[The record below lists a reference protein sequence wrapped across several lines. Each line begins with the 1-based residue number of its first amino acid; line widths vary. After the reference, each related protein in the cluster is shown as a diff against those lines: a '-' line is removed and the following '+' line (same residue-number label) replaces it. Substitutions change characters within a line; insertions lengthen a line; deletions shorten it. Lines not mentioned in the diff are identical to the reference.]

1 MPPEKQAAVAA
12 AKTVDPSL
20 VNTKPLH
27 SYAPPAA
34 DAGPAALVDQAKAA
48 AVGLMGDYYSA
59 GSMPRD
65 MAERHTYITS
75 GTGKAT
81 RAAAIARVWTADRVA
96 DEVANLEKGMATF
109 DGDTTSVG
117 MAKAV
122 FVVTSWQN
130 VSVEQNSAMVAVT
143 GFVRQIADDGAAGDD
158 PTYQWQIDLVRGGTP
173 NNYQGWRLDRVV
185 HVDLPEGVT
194 Q

>member
-1 MPPEKQAAVAA
+1 MSPEKQAAVAA

-20 VNTKPLH
+20 VNTTPPH

-34 DAGPAALVDQAKAA
+34 DEGPAALVDQVKAA

-59 GSMPRD
+59 GSMPSD
-65 MAERHTYITS
+65 MGERQTFITS
-75 GTGKAT
+75 GAGKAT

-109 DGDTTSVG
+109 DGDASSVG

-122 FVVTSWQN
+122 FVVTSWQK
-130 VSVEQNSAMVAVT
+130 VTVDQNSASVAVT
-143 GFVRQIADDGAAGDD
+143 GLVHSMTHDGTAADD
-158 PTYQWQIDLVRGGTP
+158 PTYQWQIDLVRSGPP
-173 NNYQGWRLDRVV
+173 NAYQGWRLHRVV
-185 HVDLPEGVT
+185 HVELPEGVS